1 MGPYD
6 IGDRNNRGE
15 TLLQFAQEKG
25 NNTKNKQAQ
34 QEVDLDIT
42 GRSWQ
47 KYNLLHISTEEL
59 AFAVQ
64 QCRIFQSAD
73 ISK

>member
-6 IGDRNNRGE
+6 IGDRNNRVE
-15 TLLQFAQEKG
+15 PLLQFAQEKG

-42 GRSWQ
+42 RRYAQ
-47 KYNLLHISTEEL
+47 RYAEL
-59 AFAVQ
+59 ECCLVIGHVAYGLILPPLA
-64 QCRIFQSAD
+64 A
-73 ISK
+73 